1 MERKSLGELFSFDIT
16 SYASPVRYPS
26 GTVIFP
32 EWQKA
37 TQLLYLEEGKA
48 RCTMSHENGAVTILD
63 FVEGPCFLGE
73 MELLGVQKVTSGVTA
88 RTDCAGW
95 MIRLEECREEMLND
109 PVFLRQLC
117 IFSNEKAIRVTSTA
131 ACNQMYPLKNRLAP
145 FLLQS
150 QRQGLYCEPHT
161 QTAAYLGVSYR
172 HLLSVL
178 SDFVK
183 GGLLRKTP
191 AGYAILRPEGLEAL
205 RIKDPFQL

>member
-131 ACNQMYPLKNRLAP
+131 ACNQMYPLKNRLAT
-145 FLLQS
+145 FLL
-150 QRQGLYCEPHT
+150 
-161 QTAAYLGVSYR
+161 
-172 HLLSVL
+172 
-178 SDFVK
+178 
-183 GGLLRKTP
+183 
-191 AGYAILRPEGLEAL
+191 
-205 RIKDPFQL
+205 

>member
-16 SYASPVRYPS
+16 PYASPVRYPS

-117 IFSNEKAIRVTSTA
+117 IFSNEKAIRVAT
-131 ACNQMYPLKNRLAP
+131 

>member
-1 MERKSLGELFSFDIT
+1 MYHD
-16 SYASPVRYPS
+16 
-26 GTVIFP
+26 
-32 EWQKA
+32 
-37 TQLLYLEEGKA
+37 
-48 RCTMSHENGAVTILD
+48 HENGAVTILD

-131 ACNQMYPLKNRLAP
+131 ACNQMYPLKNRLAT

-178 SDFVK
+178 SDFRQRRAAAQDPGRGMRFSAPRVWRPCGSRTPFNCDRLPLTGEEIKSIICHTNHTFWRDCHERTRGDPCLTVTVGAK
-183 GGLLRKTP
+183 G
-191 AGYAILRPEGLEAL
+191 
-205 RIKDPFQL
+205 QL

>member
-1 MERKSLGELFSFDIT
+1 
-16 SYASPVRYPS
+16 
-26 GTVIFP
+26 
-32 EWQKA
+32 
-37 TQLLYLEEGKA
+37 
-48 RCTMSHENGAVTILD
+48 
-63 FVEGPCFLGE
+63 
-73 MELLGVQKVTSGVTA
+73 
-88 RTDCAGW
+88 

-117 IFSNEKAIRVTSTA
+117 IFSNEKAICVTSTA
-131 ACNQMYPLKNRLAP
+131 ACNQMYPLKNRLAT